1 MSFFQLEQALALLL
15 LAGTALFAALK
26 GGPAERFGVGMIVAA
41 WVAAVVANAFSRPA
55 MPVLTFLI
63 LDGFVTVGFLV
74 IAVRYSSLWLGGA
87 MICQAVSFGAHAMR
101 LSDDSATSRHGS
113 YYYLA
118 ITNVVGFLVLFILIG
133 GTFATIARRRRADR
147 EKVEDRARIVKR
159 PDWLTDATP
168 PTAGAL

>member
-1 MSFFQLEQALALLL
+1 MFSLIEQAVALIL

-26 GGPAERFGVGMIVAA
+26 GGPPERLGVGMIVAA
-41 WVAAVVANAFSRPA
+41 WIGAIVAHELTRPA
-55 MPVLTFLI
+55 SPVLAFLI
-63 LDGFVTVGFLV
+63 LDGLVTVGFLIV
-74 IAVRYSSLWLGGA
+74 AVRYSSLWLGGA
-87 MICQAVSFGAHAMR
+87 MICQAISFGAHAIR
-101 LSDDSATSRHGS
+101 LSEADDLTRQSS
-113 YYYLA
+113 YLYLA
-118 ITNVVGFLVLFILIG
+118 VTNIVGFLVLFILIG